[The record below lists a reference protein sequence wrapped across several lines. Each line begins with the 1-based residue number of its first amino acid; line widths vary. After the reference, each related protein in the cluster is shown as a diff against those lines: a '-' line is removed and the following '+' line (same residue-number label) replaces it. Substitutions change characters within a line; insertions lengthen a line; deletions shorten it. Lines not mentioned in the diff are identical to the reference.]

1 MEKDVLI
8 RVESTSKK
16 YCRSLKRSMIYGI
29 SDICRNA
36 VGMSS
41 KSHKLRK
48 NEFWALDN
56 ISFELKK
63 GEVLGIIGPNGSG
76 KSTLLKLLNGIFWP
90 DKGQISIIGRVGAL
104 IEVGAGFHPLL
115 TGKENIFLN
124 GAILGMTKDEIRN
137 KFDDIVNF
145 SGIGEFLD
153 TPVKHYSSGMFVRL
167 GFSIAAHCEPD
178 VLLVDEILSVG
189 DINFQAKSKKKIMEL
204 LDKGTAIVLVSHNL
218 NLINNL
224 CKKTVLINKSS
235 PCILGKTS
243 DIIEKYREIVWGNNK
258 NFENYGTGDIT
269 IGSIDVLNNEFR
281 KSYDFRKDEQIIL
294 KFNYHAENEIEDPVF
309 TLGIFNDDGIQ
320 VTGIRTDNDKIMTG
334 TFYGRGSFDLII
346 EKNFLLPGIYS
357 ISANVYEKRGIA
369 FYNRV
374 INISEFKISGSKG
387 VFGYIDIPHKWNFK

>member
-90 DKGQISIIGRVGAL
+90 DKGQISIRGRVGAL